1 MNDHTTVRM
10 IKDKAFRI
18 IVILLACFSILP
30 LLLILYF
37 ITRNG
42 IAVINW
48 EFLIQLPRPIGEAG
62 GGIFNAIMGTG
73 ILIVL
78 SSILSIPFGIATGIY
93 LSEKTE
99 GKIANIARLC
109 VVVLQ
114 GTPSIVIGIVAY
126 IWVVAPFRSF
136 SALSEVSP

>member
-1 MNDHTTVRM
+1 MNDHTTGRM

-48 EFLIQLPRPIGEAG
+48 EFLTQLPRPIGEAG

-78 SSILSIPFGIATGIY
+78 SSILSIPFGITA
-93 LSEKTE
+93 
-99 GKIANIARLC
+99 
-109 VVVLQ
+109 
-114 GTPSIVIGIVAY
+114 
-126 IWVVAPFRSF
+126 
-136 SALSEVSP
+136 